1 MISSE
6 FGRMKTKI
14 TAIAINSLL
23 GIELISLLI
32 IYTVYCNWYIIKST
46 EDRIYSETKEIPKN
60 EVAVVLGASK
70 YLGVHEKYINPYFK
84 YRMEA
89 AAELY
94 HSGKVKHLL
103 VSGDN
108 HSKNYDEPT
117 DMKNYLISLGVPC
130 EAITLDYAGFRTYDS
145 MIRAKEIFGITKFTI
160 VSQEF
165 HNQRALFICDQL
177 GIDAVAY
184 NAKDAYRGPASLTR
198 EYLAKSKAVLDF
210 IIGTSPKFLGCREY
224 IGLE

>member
-1 MISSE
+1 MRYFKKYLFLLDGIFLFSFFIIGCNIYIAQTTSS
-6 FGRMKTKI
+6 
-14 TAIAINSLL
+14 
-23 GIELISLLI
+23 
-32 IYTVYCNWYIIKST
+32 
-46 EDRIYSETKEIPKN
+46 RIYSDVNEIPKN
-60 EVAVVLGASK
+60 KVAVVLGTSK
-70 YLGVHEKYINPYFK
+70 YLGNHQQYLNYYFK

-117 DMKNYLISLGVPC
+117 DMKNYLISLGVRS
-130 EAITLDYAGFRTYDS
+130 EDITLDYAGFRTFDS
-145 MIRAKEIFGITKFTI
+145 MIRAKEIFGLCQFTI

-184 NAKDAYRGPASLTR
+184 NAKEAYRGTGSLAR

-210 IIGTSPKFLGCREY
+210 LLGTEPKFLGCREY
-224 IGLE
+224 IALN

>member
-1 MISSE
+1 
-6 FGRMKTKI
+6 MKTKL
-14 TAIAINSLL
+14 TNLAIKFIL
-23 GIELISLLI
+23 GIELISVLI
-32 IYTVYCNWYIIKST
+32 IYSIYCNYYIVKST
-46 EDRIYSETKEIPKN
+46 ESRIYSGIKEIPN
-60 EVAVVLGASK
+60 NDVAVVLGASK
-70 YLGVHEKYINPYFK
+70 YLGVNEKYVNPYFK

-130 EAITLDYAGFRTYDS
+130 EAITLDYAGFRTFDS
-145 MIRAKEIFGITKFTI
+145 MIRAKEIFGLAKFTI

-177 GIDAVAY
+177 GIEAVAF
-184 NAKDAYRGPASLTR
+184 NAKDVYRGPGSLAR
-198 EYLAKSKAVLDF
+198 EYLAKSNAVLDF

-224 IGLE
+224 ICLK

>member
-1 MISSE
+1 
-6 FGRMKTKI
+6 MKTKI
-14 TAIAINSLL
+14 INFSIKFIL
-23 GIELISLLI
+23 GIELFALLI
-32 IYTVYCNWYIIKST
+32 IYSLCCNYYIVKST
-46 EDRIYSETKEIPKN
+46 ENRIYSEIKEIPKN

-70 YLGVHEKYINPYFK
+70 YLGVNEKYINPYFK

-130 EAITLDYAGFRTYDS
+130 EAITLDYAGFRTFDS
-145 MIRAKEIFGITKFTI
+145 MIRAKEIFGLKRFTI
-160 VSQEF
+160 VSQ
-165 HNQRALFICDQL
+165 
-177 GIDAVAY
+177 
-184 NAKDAYRGPASLTR
+184 
-198 EYLAKSKAVLDF
+198 
-210 IIGTSPKFLGCREY
+210 
-224 IGLE
+224 